1 MDIKRIEQTATGHT
15 AYVNTAPFVNQVHQ
29 EKWSLDAHMGYARKH
44 IPAFHKPPMGDEID

>member
-1 MDIKRIEQTATGHT
+1 MDIKRIEQPATGHT